1 MLKETISGK
10 KDASSPPPLPTA
22 PHATSSAAI
31 AARLAQKYERPVKMV
46 IEPIQQL
53 LSRISAENVNDKMN
67 IDRVWTNA
75 TMNNQS
81 VPAVSD

>member
-1 MLKETISGK
+1 MLEEIISGK
-10 KDASSPPPLPTA
+10 KDASSPPPFPTA
-22 PHATSSAAI
+22 PHATSSAVI

-81 VPAVSD
+81 VPAVSN